1 MLDAAR
7 ATSADRVLVATE
19 VGMLHQ
25 LRAANP
31 DTTFDPVNPHAIC
44 PFMKQT
50 TPDKLLTCL
59 REGTDEVTVDPAI
72 ASRARRAVERMIEI
86 GSGRDH

>member
-1 MLDAAR
+1 
-7 ATSADRVLVATE
+7 
-19 VGMLHQ
+19 MLHQ
-25 LRAANP
+25 LCAANP

-44 PFMKQT
+44 PFMKLT